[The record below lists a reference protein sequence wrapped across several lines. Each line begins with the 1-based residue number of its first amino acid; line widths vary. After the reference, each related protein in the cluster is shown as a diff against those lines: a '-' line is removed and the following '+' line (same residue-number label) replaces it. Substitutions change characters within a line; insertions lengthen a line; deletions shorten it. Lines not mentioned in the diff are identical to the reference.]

1 MALSAEQR
9 FEHEYLQWVVE
20 SHLYWLTE
28 AEASA
33 LLMATRE
40 NVRRMIWSGRLVGE
54 RLQNSSAYRI
64 SERSVRRLLDEGGYV
79 PGITQP
85 GE

>member
-1 MALSAEQR
+1 VTGDR
-9 FEHEYLQWVVE
+9 
-20 SHLYWLTE
+20 WLTE

-33 LLMATRE
+33 LLLATRE

-54 RLQNSSAYRI
+54 RIGETPAYRI
-64 SERSVRRLLDEGGYV
+64 SERSVRRLLNEGGYV